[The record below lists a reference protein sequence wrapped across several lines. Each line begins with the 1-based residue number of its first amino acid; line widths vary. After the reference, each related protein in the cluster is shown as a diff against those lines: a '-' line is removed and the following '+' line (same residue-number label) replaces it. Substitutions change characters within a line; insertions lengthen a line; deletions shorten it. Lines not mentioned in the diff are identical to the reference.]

1 MGQAD
6 QPQPG
11 DAWVL
16 RFLGIDPRGATGGGG
31 GGGGTLPDALARWSR
46 ERAEVLGQLKD
57 LELAIRVMDDPLSD
71 SAIMLVRAI
80 SSNLTEVP
88 DSKNR
93 VAELRRYLTTDS
105 IIDDAEMENGFGID
119 VRIRAPLLA
128 ALEALDPVLPA

>member
-16 RFLGIDPRGATGGGG
+16 RFLGIDPRAGTGGG

-57 LELAIRVMDDPLSD
+57 LELAIRVMGDPLGD
-71 SAIMLVRAI
+71 AAIVLVRAI
-80 SSNLTEVP
+80 SANLTERP

-105 IIDDAEMENGFGID
+105 IIDDAELENGFGID
-119 VRIRAPLLA
+119 VRIRAPLLPV
-128 ALEALDPVLPA
+128 LDALDRVVPG